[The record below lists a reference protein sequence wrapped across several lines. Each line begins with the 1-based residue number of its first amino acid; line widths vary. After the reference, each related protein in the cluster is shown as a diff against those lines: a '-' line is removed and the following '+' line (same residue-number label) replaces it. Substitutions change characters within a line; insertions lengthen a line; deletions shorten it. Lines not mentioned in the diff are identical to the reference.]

1 MKHLLKVNSDVCL
14 SLSEL
19 QIKFNFRPCQQLSK
33 SSNVTNNSTNYHS
46 FLTQFVQCKKASRL
60 VYKTLVERK
69 GQTPENSQE
78 KWLLD
83 FNNEPINWKPA
94 YILPFQCTNS
104 RKLIEF
110 QFKLLHRQ
118 IPTNTFLT
126 KIGLKD
132 NEKCTFCQ
140 KVPEIII
147 HIFWSCDLVSSFW
160 KRVTEWLQSINV
172 ISQTDNIDGMT
183 ALGLRPDQSKFSRTV
198 NLCCLLTRY
207 YIWICKSKESSPNM
221 NNFLFFVKS
230 QYKLDAKG
238 KAEKKMGTSCSIY
251 TVYVL
256 NCHQCY
262 IIRIVS
268 YPVVPTLMNY
278 IYIYIYLSPRSL
290 LVPNYKFL
298 NK

>member
-1 MKHLLKVNSDVCL
+1 MNSDVYL

-19 QIKFNFRPCQQLSK
+19 QIKFNFRPCQLKYYGVIAAVKQLSK
-33 SSNVTNNSTNYHS
+33 SSNITNNSTNYHP

-83 FNNEPINWKPA
+83 FNNEPINWKLA

-118 IPTNTFLT
+118 IPTNTFSM
-126 KIGLKD
+126 KMGLKD
-132 NEKCTFCQ
+132 NEKCTFCE

-160 KRVTEWLQSINV
+160 KRVTEWLQSINIINYRKPI
-172 ISQTDNIDGMT
+172 ISTEWLHWVWGQTNQNFP
-183 ALGLRPDQSKFSRTV
+183 AQ
-198 NLCCLLTRY
+198 
-207 YIWICKSKESSPNM
+207 WICAVFWLIVTSGYANRKNP
-221 NNFLFFVKS
+221 FRIWT
-230 QYKLDAKG
+230 
-238 KAEKKMGTSCSIY
+238 TSCFSWNHNINWMQKVKPKKNGNLLQHIY
-251 TVYVL
+251 SLWTEVSLVL
-256 NCHQCY
+256 DN
-262 IIRIVS
+262 
-268 YPVVPTLMNY
+268 
-278 IYIYIYLSPRSL
+278 
-290 LVPNYKFL
+290 
-298 NK
+298 